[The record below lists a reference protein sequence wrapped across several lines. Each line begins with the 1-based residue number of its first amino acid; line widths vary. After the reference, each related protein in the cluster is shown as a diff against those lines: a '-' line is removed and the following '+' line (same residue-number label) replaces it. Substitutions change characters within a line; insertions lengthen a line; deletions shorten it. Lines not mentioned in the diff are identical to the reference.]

1 MARIENP
8 KSAGCLLQA
17 VGLVSLITAAATF
30 WTVIG
35 PMLFGLTGLWL
46 LIYGGMKARQYSCS
60 ECGARLSGKKPQTC
74 PGCGSLFF

>member
-1 MARIENP
+1 MG
-8 KSAGCLLQA
+8 KKFSK
-17 VGLVSLITAAATF
+17 GLVIVGVLLVVVAIIW

-46 LIYGGMKARQYSCS
+46 LLYGAMKARQYTCS
-60 ECGARLSGKKPQTC
+60 ECGARLSGKKPQMC